1 MAMASAAANPASV
14 NAGPGDAGTVPHP
27 SAPIGPVS
35 DYVLGGGDQV
45 VINVDDLEEISNRSV
60 RIDPD
65 GGVDLPL
72 VGRIQV
78 SGMTIEQFK
87 AALAQRLSKYISNPN
102 ISINLTDNES
112 RTVSVIGEVNSPGI
126 HPLPRPRDLVEVISF
141 AGGVKADAGSRI
153 IITRN
158 VSSGPLPLPGAKT
171 DSTGHYTTA
180 ELSLDDVLAAKTP
193 SDNILIQ
200 PGDVV
205 SIPKGEIVYVVGD
218 VHRPGG
224 FPLTSHESMSLLQ
237 AISLAEG
244 FAPNAATRSAKI
256 LRPVPGASGMPKE
269 IPIDVKNIF
278 AGKAPDVPLYA
289 NDILF
294 IPDSAAKSGTRRAA
308 EAVLQVVTGVAIYSR

>member
-1 MAMASAAANPASV
+1 
-14 NAGPGDAGTVPHP
+14 
-27 SAPIGPVS
+27 
-35 DYVLGGGDQV
+35 
-45 VINVDDLEEISNRSV
+45 
-60 RIDPD
+60 
-65 GGVDLPL
+65 
-72 VGRIQV
+72 
-78 SGMTIEQFK
+78 
-87 AALAQRLSKYISNPN
+87 
-102 ISINLTDNES
+102 
-112 RTVSVIGEVNSPGI
+112 
-126 HPLPRPRDLVEVISF
+126 LPRPRDLVEVISF